1 MQIKLLG
8 TVLMLLTLL
17 ACKKK
22 EEKLRLEP
30 LLVGTTWEIAPFQG
44 ERNVLL
50 SNRFKKS
57 WSSLDTRT
65 ESIPLVYVAL
75 QNNPTGLITKQLT
88 FEEPN
93 KKVDDQGNAH
103 DTYYIQDKFIEKI
116 KNQQECKPASYAIK
130 NWFFPSEDY
139 DIIEKIKKDYAS
151 SDICRTR
158 YYTKQNHFSI
168 SENSLYFNGITYKD
182 EIVYTEELSK
192 KNLGKETVERLS
204 IGTWNIAYSK
214 K

>member
-30 LLVGTTWEIAPFQG
+30 LLVGTTWEIAPFEG
-44 ERNVLL
+44 EQNVVL

-65 ESIPLVYVAL
+65 ESISLVYATL
-75 QNNPTGLITKQLT
+75 QNNPAGLITKQLT

-103 DTYYIQDKFIEKI
+103 DIYYIQDKCIEKI
-116 KNQQECKPASYAIK
+116 KSPEECKPAVYAMK
-130 NWFFPSEDY
+130 NWFLASEDY

-151 SDICRTR
+151 SNICRTR

-182 EIVYTEELSK
+182 ETIYTEDLTK
-192 KNLGKETVERLS
+192 RNLGKETLERLS